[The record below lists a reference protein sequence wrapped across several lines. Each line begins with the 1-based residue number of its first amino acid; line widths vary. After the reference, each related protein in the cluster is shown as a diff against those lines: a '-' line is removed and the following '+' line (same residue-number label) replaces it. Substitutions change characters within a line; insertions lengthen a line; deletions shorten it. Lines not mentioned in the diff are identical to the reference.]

1 MKTISLFFC
10 VVFSL
15 GFKLFAAPVDKSAG
29 KDIIIELGED
39 YTLPGRT
46 DKIWVENAKIISA
59 VPAGSGVRLKTITLG
74 QTLIRQNNQLIKVS
88 VVPTGS
94 QKTYQDWQKITQK
107 FLNIK
112 VDFCDDVVCLKGKL
126 FRFEDFKRLTKLIQ
140 ENESSLYFALDLDL
154 ELKNKLNTWVEN
166 YMRENGLTPLKVV
179 YGQPWKLLYTNK
191 ENGSDYKHVL
201 RRIGVLA
208 LENKQK
214 IEIADNVRV
223 EIKVT
228 EIKKDFS
235 RTLGIKWPD
244 AYAAQIVDGQVG
256 VTNSIANEIQAKEN
270 EGQVKVLASPNL
282 ICRSG
287 KEAEFFAGGEFP
299 IKIMNYKMQD
309 IVWKK
314 YGIMMRIKPLI
325 DSIGQMSLQIESE
338 VSSLD
343 DSRKIDGVPGIF
355 TNKVSS
361 YFDLVQSKTI
371 ALSGLITNETAN
383 TSAGLPFLSQIPILG
398 SLFSSKD
405 YREHNSELVI
415 FVTPQLM
422 KND

>member
-1 MKTISLFFC
+1 MKTLYIILC
-10 VVFSL
+10 VMI
-15 GFKLFAAPVDKSAG
+15 GFNLTVFAANGS

-59 VPAGSGVRLKTITLG
+59 VPAGSGVRLKTMTLG

-94 QKTYQDWQKITQK
+94 QKTYQDWQKLSQK

-126 FRFEDFKRLTKLIQ
+126 FRFEDFKRLTRLIQ
-140 ENESSLYFALDLDL
+140 ENESSLYLALDVESDL
-154 ELKNKLNTWVEN
+154 KAKLNTWIEN
-166 YMRENGLTPLKVV
+166 YMRENGMTPLKVV
-179 YGQPWKLLYTNK
+179 YSQPWKLLYTNK
-191 ENGSDYKHVL
+191 ENSSDYKHLL
-201 RRIGVLA
+201 RRIGILA

-214 IEIADNVRV
+214 IDIADNVRV
-223 EIKVT
+223 EVKVT
-228 EIKKDFS
+228 EIKKDFG
-235 RTLGIKWPD
+235 RTLGMQWPQ
-244 AYAAQIVDGQVG
+244 AYSAQVVDGQLG
-256 VTNSIANEIQAKEN
+256 MGNTIEGFLNAKEN

-299 IKIMNYKMQD
+299 IKILNYKVQD

-314 YGIMMRIKPLI
+314 YGIMMKIKPLI

-343 DSRKIDGVPGIF
+343 TSRTVDGIPGLF

-371 ALSGLITNETAN
+371 ALSGLITNETGESS
-383 TSAGLPFLSQIPILG
+383 TGLPFLSQIPILG
-398 SLFSSKD
+398 SLFASKD
-405 YREHNSELVI
+405 YKEHKSELVI

>member
-1 MKTISLFFC
+1 MKKLTLLFC
-10 VVFSL
+10 VVI
-15 GFKLFAAPVDKSAG
+15 GFQILAQA

-39 YTLPGRT
+39 YKLPGKT
-46 DKIWVENAKIISA
+46 DKIWIENAKVLAAEPSGA
-59 VPAGSGVRLKTITLG
+59 GVRLKTVSLG
-74 QTLIRQNNQLIKVS
+74 QTLLRQNNQLIKVS

-94 QKTYQDWQKITQK
+94 QKTYQDWQKLTQK
-107 FLNIK
+107 FLGLK

-126 FRFEDFKRLTKLIQ
+126 FRFDDFKRLTALIQ
-140 ENESSLYFALDLDL
+140 QNESSLYLALDADL
-154 ELKNKLNTWVEN
+154 EMKTKLNKWIEN
-166 YMRENGLTPLKVV
+166 YMRENGLTPLKIV
-179 YGQPWKLLYTNK
+179 YSQPWKLLYTNK
-191 ENGSDYKHVL
+191 ENAGDYKHLL
-201 RRIGVLA
+201 RRIGILA

-223 EIKVT
+223 EVKVV
-228 EIKKDFS
+228 EINKDFS
-235 RTLGIKWPD
+235 RTLGVSWPQS
-244 AYAAQIVDGQVG
+244 YAAQIMDGQLAMG
-256 VTNSIANEIQAKEN
+256 NSIDGFLTAKEA
-270 EGQVKVLASPNL
+270 EGNYKILASPNL

-299 IKIMNYKMQD
+299 IKVLNFKFQD

-314 YGIMMRIKPLI
+314 YGILMKVKPLI

-338 VSSLD
+338 VSS
-343 DSRKIDGVPGIF
+343 IDGARTVDGIPGLH
-355 TNKVSS
+355 TNRVSS

-371 ALSGLITNETAN
+371 ALSGLITEETTN
-383 TSAGLPFLSQIPILG
+383 SSEGLPFLSQIPILG

-405 YREHNSELVI
+405 YKDHKSELVI

>member
-1 MKTISLFFC
+1 MKTLLFILC
-10 VVFSL
+10 VLL
-15 GFKLFAAPVDKSAG
+15 GFNFAANA

-39 YTLPGRT
+39 YVLTGKT
-46 DKIWVENAKIISA
+46 DKIWIENAKVLSA
-59 VPAGSGVRLKTITLG
+59 VPAGSGVRLKTNALG

-94 QKTYQDWQKITQK
+94 QKTYQDWTKLTQK
-107 FLNIK
+107 FLNLR

-126 FRFEDFKRLTKLIQ
+126 FRFEDFKRLAKLIQ
-140 ENESSLYFALDLDL
+140 DNDSSLYFALDVDL
-154 ELKNKLNTWVEN
+154 ELKAKLNTWIEN

-179 YGQPWKLLYTNK
+179 YSQPWKLLYTNK
-191 ENGSDYKHVL
+191 ESAADYKHL
-201 RRIGVLA
+201 LGRIGILA

-228 EIKKDFS
+228 EVKKDFT
-235 RTLGIKWPD
+235 RTLGMKWKPN
-244 AYAAQIVDGQVG
+244 YEAQVMDGQLTG
-256 VTNSIANEIQAKEN
+256 TNGLDGMLEANER
-270 EGQVKVLASPNL
+270 EGNIKILASPNI

-287 KEAEFFAGGEFP
+287 KDAEFFAGGEFP
-299 IKIMNYKMQD
+299 IKVLNYKFQD

-314 YGIMMRIKPLI
+314 YGILMKVKPLI

-343 DSRKIDGVPGIF
+343 KASAVDGIPGIH
-355 TNKVSS
+355 TNRVSS
-361 YFDLVQSKTI
+361 YFDLVQSRTI
-371 ALSGLITNETAN
+371 ALSGLITDETSEN
-383 TSAGLPFLSQIPILG
+383 SDGLPFLSKIPILG

-405 YREHNSELVI
+405 YQDHKSELVI

-422 KND
+422 KNE

>member
-1 MKTISLFFC
+1 MKTLYIFLC
-10 VVFSL
+10 VMI
-15 GFKLFAAPVDKSAG
+15 GFNFVALAAANS

-39 YTLPGRT
+39 YTLTGKT

-94 QKTYQDWQKITQK
+94 QKTYQDWQKLTQK

-140 ENESSLYFALDLDL
+140 ENESSLYLALDVDGDL
-154 ELKNKLNTWVEN
+154 KTKLNSWVEN
-166 YMRENGLTPLKVV
+166 YMRENGMTPLKVV
-179 YGQPWKLLYTNK
+179 YSQPWKLLYTNK
-191 ENGSDYKHVL
+191 DNASDYKHLL
-201 RRIGVLA
+201 RRIGILA

-223 EIKVT
+223 EVKVT
-228 EIKKDFS
+228 EIKKDFG
-235 RTLGIKWPD
+235 RTLGMQWPQ
-244 AYAAQIVDGQVG
+244 AYAAQVVDGQIG
-256 VTNSIANEIQAKEN
+256 MGNGIEGFLNAKES
-270 EGQVKVLASPNL
+270 EGQVKILASPNL

-299 IKIMNYKMQD
+299 IKVLNFKFQD

-314 YGIMMRIKPLI
+314 YGIMMKIKPLI

-343 DSRKIDGVPGIF
+343 TSRTVDGIPGLF

-371 ALSGLITNETAN
+371 ALSGLIRNETGE
-383 TSAGLPFLSQIPILG
+383 SSEGLPFLSQIPILG

-405 YREHNSELVI
+405 YKEHKSELVI

-422 KND
+422 RND

>member
-1 MKTISLFFC
+1 MKTLLFILC
-10 VVFSL
+10 VFL
-15 GFKLFAAPVDKSAG
+15 GFNFVAEA

-39 YTLPGRT
+39 YTLPGKT
-46 DKIWVENAKIISA
+46 DKIWIENAKVLAA
-59 VPAGSGVRLKTITLG
+59 VPTGSSVRLKTNALG

-94 QKTYQDWQKITQK
+94 QKTYQDWTKLTQK
-107 FLNIK
+107 FLNLR

-140 ENESSLYFALDLDL
+140 ENDSSLYLALDVDS
-154 ELKNKLNTWVEN
+154 ELKAKLNTWIEN
-166 YMRENGLTPLKVV
+166 YMRENGLTPLKIV
-179 YGQPWKLLYTNK
+179 YSQPWKLLYTNK
-191 ENGSDYKHVL
+191 DSAADYKHL
-201 RRIGVLA
+201 LGRIGILA

-228 EIKKDFS
+228 EIKKDFT
-235 RTLGIKWPD
+235 RTLGMKWTPN
-244 AYAAQIVDGQVG
+244 YAAQVVDGQIAG
-256 VTNSIANEIQAKEN
+256 SNGLEGLLEANER
-270 EGQVKVLASPNL
+270 EGNVKILASPNI

-287 KEAEFFAGGEFP
+287 KDAEFFAGGEFP
-299 IKIMNYKMQD
+299 IKVLNYKFQD

-314 YGIMMRIKPLI
+314 YGILMKVKPLI

-338 VSSLD
+338 VSTLD
-343 DSRKIDGVPGIF
+343 KASAVDGIPGLH
-355 TNKVSS
+355 TNRVSS
-361 YFDLVQSKTI
+361 YFDLIQSRTI
-371 ALSGLITNETAN
+371 ALSGLITDETSQN
-383 TSAGLPFLSQIPILG
+383 SDGLPFLSKIPILG

-405 YREHNSELVI
+405 YQDHKSELVI

-422 KND
+422 KNE